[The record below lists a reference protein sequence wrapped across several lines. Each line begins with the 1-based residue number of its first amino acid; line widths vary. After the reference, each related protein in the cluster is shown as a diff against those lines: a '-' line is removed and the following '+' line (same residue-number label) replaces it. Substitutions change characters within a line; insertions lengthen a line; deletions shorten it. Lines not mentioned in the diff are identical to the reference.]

1 MSESLPPL
9 PDDLA
14 RLFARANAES
24 ERDQVLADVRSRV
37 SRALALRGAVG
48 FDVASSSPGEEVP
61 PRDDRQ
67 HGGRSGNKGAG
78 TGDGLVAKSLAVK
91 AAALA
96 ATAGLAVG
104 LGAGHEWGARAPRGS
119 APMAAVASASSAV
132 VPPPASGERSI
143 SVDDLPA
150 VLQQAPRAP
159 SAARSAPTPS
169 ASIEDGPNGRSALRR
184 ERELVD
190 GASGALRAGNAEQAL
205 ALSEQAGRQF
215 PDGQLAEEREALAI
229 EALIALGRRAE
240 AKARTARFREK
251 FPRSPAGARLS
262 SKIDPSP

>member
-14 RLFARANAES
+14 RVFARANAES
-24 ERDQVLADVRSRV
+24 ERDEVLADVRSRV
-37 SRALALRGAVG
+37 SRAMALRGVPG
-48 FDVASSSPGEEVP
+48 FDVASPPGEDAQPHDDLLDGEVP
-61 PRDDRQ
+61 
-67 HGGRSGNKGAG
+67 GNKGAG
-78 TGDGLVAKSLAVK
+78 TGDALVAKALAVK

-104 LGAGHEWGARAPRGS
+104 FGAGHEWGARAPRGA
-119 APMAAVASASSAV
+119 APMAVVASASTAVAPPSA
-132 VPPPASGERSI
+132 SSERSV
-143 SVDDLPA
+143 SVDELPA
-150 VLQQAPRAP
+150 VPQEAPRAP
-159 SAARSAPTPS
+159 SSARNAPTPS

-205 ALSEQAGRQF
+205 ALSEQAGRLF
-215 PDGQLAEEREALAI
+215 PGGQLAEEREALAI
-229 EALIALGRRAE
+229 EALIVLGRRAE
-240 AKARTARFREK
+240 AKARTERFRER

-262 SKIDPSP
+262 TKIDLSP